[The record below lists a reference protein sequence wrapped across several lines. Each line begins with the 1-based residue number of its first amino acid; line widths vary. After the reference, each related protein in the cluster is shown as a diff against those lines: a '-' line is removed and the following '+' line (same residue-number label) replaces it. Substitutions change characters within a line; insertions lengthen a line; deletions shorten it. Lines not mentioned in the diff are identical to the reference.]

1 MSFEVKGMAQ
11 LEKALSEMGARAGK
25 KVLLGALR
33 DAAKPV
39 RSQMRA
45 AAPRKSGTLR
55 KAIKTKAIAGKGST
69 NNVATVMIGTFKE
82 GKQSPG
88 FYAKFLEYGTKA
100 HDIPSPTAG
109 RGKNKTKNKAVVA
122 FGGKIFGRVR
132 HPGIKAK
139 PFIAPAFERTHK
151 QATEILAKRLKQR
164 IILEAI
170 KKSGRN
176 IN

>member
-1 MSFEVKGMAQ
+1 MTFEVKGMAE
-11 LEKALSEMGARAGK
+11 LEKALSEMGSRAGK

-33 DAAKPV
+33 DAAKPI
-39 RSQMRA
+39 RKMQRTL
-45 AAPRKSGTLR
+45 APKQTGFLR
-55 KAIKTKAIAGKGST
+55 KNIKIKAVAGKGATSS
-69 NNVATVMIGTFKE
+69 VATVMVGIFRQGRSE
-82 GKQSPG
+82 DD
-88 FYAKFLEYGTKA
+88 FYAHFQEFGTAA
-100 HDIPSPTAG
+100 HDIPSPTTG

-122 FGGKIFGRVR
+122 FGGKVFGRVR
-132 HPGIKAK
+132 HPGQKAK
-139 PFIAPAFERTHK
+139 PFMSPAFERTHK

>member
-1 MSFEVKGMAQ
+1 MSFQVKGIAE
-11 LEKALSEMGARAGK
+11 LEKALSEIGSRAGK
-25 KVLLGALR
+25 KALLGALR

-45 AAPRKSGTLR
+45 AAPNKSGKLK
-55 KAIKTKAIAGKGST
+55 KAIKTKAVAGKGAT

-88 FYAKFLEYGTKA
+88 FYARFFEYGTKA
-100 HDIPSPTAG
+100 HDIPSPTTG
-109 RGKNKTKNKAVVA
+109 RGKNKRKNQAVVA
-122 FGGKIFGRVR
+122 FGGKVFGRVR
-132 HPGIKAK
+132 HPGQKAK
-139 PFIAPAFERTHK
+139 PFMAPAFERTHK

-170 KKSGRN
+170 KKHGRN